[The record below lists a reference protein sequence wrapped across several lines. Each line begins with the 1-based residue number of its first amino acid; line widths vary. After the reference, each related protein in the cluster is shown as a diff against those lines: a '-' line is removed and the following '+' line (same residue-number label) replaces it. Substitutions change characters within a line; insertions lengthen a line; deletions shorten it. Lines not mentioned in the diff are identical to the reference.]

1 MKFTRRIGTAI
12 SIVFLLMVGC
22 ATNPQQSEN
31 YDVVVAVYKMTKVAI
46 TPEAVAG
53 DAIAKHAWST
63 LRQQDIEAVGAGNA
77 GWVSIEVPAS
87 QAEHARKILHKMM
100 SGLGSEAAST
110 SFRVIDQ

>member
-1 MKFTRRIGTAI
+1 MKFTRKIGIAV

-22 ATNPQQSEN
+22 ATNPQQSKN
-31 YDVVVAVYKMTKVAI
+31 YDVVVAVYKMTNVAI
-46 TPEAVAG
+46 TPDAVAG
-53 DAIAKHAWST
+53 DAVAKQALST
-63 LRQQDIEAVGAGNA
+63 LRQQDIEVGVAGNA
-77 GWVSIEVPAS
+77 GWGNIEVPAS